1 MFKEL
6 VKKTRSYRT
15 FKSGAQVSHET
26 LLDIVDTARQ
36 TSAAMNAQPIK
47 YRLVESA
54 EEKEALLAIT
64 RWAGRLSQK
73 LPPKDHEPSAYI
85 VVCLDTSVSPEK
97 PIFLYDVGICVQTIM
112 LAAAEK
118 GLGACIIGS
127 ATERAMCD
135 TLKLPEN
142 IVPKLIVALG
152 EPDEE
157 VVLLDAESGADV
169 GYYRDENNVHYVPK
183 RRLEDVII

>member
-1 MFKEL
+1 MFKAL

-15 FKSGAQVSHET
+15 FKSGVEVSHDT

-36 TSAAMNAQPIK
+36 TSAAMNAQPVK

-85 VVCLDTSVSPEK
+85 VVCLDTAVSPEK
-97 PIFLYDVGICVQTIM
+97 PIFLYDVGICIQTIM

-118 GLGACIIGS
+118 GLGSCIIGS
-127 ATERAMCD
+127 AKESTISEV
-135 TLKLPEN
+135 LSLPEN
-142 IVPKLIVALG
+142 IVPKLIVAIG
-152 EPDEE
+152 EPDEK
-157 VVLLDAESGADV
+157 VVLLDAESGSEV